1 MQVSRRVCF
10 ALWPLNLESYL
21 DGNLMPVSN
30 YVNGRHYWLA
40 KVMYCERVHCT
51 SFKCKR

>member
-1 MQVSRRVCF
+1 MFCTL
-10 ALWPLNLESYL
+10 ALNLKSYL

-40 KVMYCERVHCT
+40 KVMNCERVHCMN
-51 SFKCKR
+51 FKCKKKVTAF